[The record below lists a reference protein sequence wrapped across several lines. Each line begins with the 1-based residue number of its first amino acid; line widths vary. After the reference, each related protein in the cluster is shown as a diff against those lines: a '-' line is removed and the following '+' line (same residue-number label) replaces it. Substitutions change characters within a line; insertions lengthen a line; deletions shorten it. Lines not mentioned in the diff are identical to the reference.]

1 MLKYF
6 SESNETRQ
14 NFKETKGRSKMSV
27 MEKFALNGNVAI
39 VTGGA
44 RGLGKAMAT
53 ALAQVGSN
61 LVIADLDLEE
71 AQKTAK
77 ELQKEGVEAIALQV
91 DVTRPEQVE
100 QMVHVIVEK
109 FGKIDVLI
117 NNAGIALH
125 VKLEEMDFRDWSK
138 IMDVNLNSVFLVS
151 KAVGKVMIK
160 QKRGSIINISSM
172 SGIIVNTPQ
181 CQAAYNTSKAGV
193 IMLTKSLAAE
203 WAQHNI
209 RVNTIAPGYMKT
221 ELTRPF
227 FEGNSDMVKQW
238 IDLTPMKRPGN
249 PDELQG
255 IAVYLASDASSFATG
270 GVFVIDGGYT
280 SL

>member
-1 MLKYF
+1 
-6 SESNETRQ
+6 
-14 NFKETKGRSKMSV
+14 MSV
-27 MEKFALNGNVAI
+27 MEKFNLKGNVAI

-53 ALAQVGSN
+53 ALAQAGSN
-61 LVIADLDLEE
+61 IVIPDIDLKE
-71 AQKTAK
+71 AQKTAN
-77 ELQKEGVEAIALQV
+77 ELQKEGIETLAIQV
-91 DVTRPEQVE
+91 DVTQPEQVE
-100 QMVHVIVEK
+100 HMVNVVMEK
-109 FGKIDVLI
+109 FNRIDVLF
-117 NNAGIALH
+117 NNAGIVQH
-125 VKLEEMDFRDWSK
+125 VKIEDMDLADWQK
-138 IMDVNLNSVFLVS
+138 TMNVNLNSVFIVS
-151 KAVGKVMIK
+151 KAVGKIMIQ

-181 CQAAYNTSKAGV
+181 CQAAYNTSKAAV

-227 FEGNSDMVKQW
+227 FEGNSAMVKQW
-238 IDLTPMKRPGN
+238 AELTPMKRPGN
-249 PDELQG
+249 PEELQG
-255 IAVYLASDASSFATG
+255 IALYLASDASSFATG

>member
-1 MLKYF
+1 
-6 SESNETRQ
+6 
-14 NFKETKGRSKMSV
+14 MSI
-27 MEKFALNGNVAI
+27 MEKFNLKDNVAI

-53 ALAQVGSN
+53 ALAQAGSN
-61 LVIADLDLEE
+61 IVIVDIDLEE
-71 AQKTAK
+71 AQKTAND
-77 ELQKEGVEAIALQV
+77 LQKEGIEAIAIKV
-91 DVTRPEQVE
+91 DVTQPKQIE
-100 QMVHVIVEK
+100 QMVNTIIEK
-109 FGKIDVLI
+109 FGKIDVLF

-125 VKLEEMDFRDWSK
+125 IKIEDMDLHDWNK
-138 IMDVNLNSVFLVS
+138 IMDININSVFLVS
-151 KAVGKVMIK
+151 KAVGKIMIK

-181 CQAAYNTSKAGV
+181 CQAAYNTSKAAV
-193 IMLTKSLAAE
+193 IMFTKSLAVE

-221 ELTRPF
+221 ELTRPY

-238 IDLTPMKRPGN
+238 TDLTPMKRPGN
-249 PDELQG
+249 PDELG
-255 IAVYLASDASSFATG
+255 GLAVYLASDASSFATG

-280 SL
+280 LL

>member
-1 MLKYF
+1 
-6 SESNETRQ
+6 
-14 NFKETKGRSKMSV
+14 MSI

-44 RGLGKAMAT
+44 RGLGKAMAN
-53 ALAQVGSN
+53 ALAQAGSN
-61 LVIADLDLEE
+61 LVIADIDLEE
-71 AQKTAK
+71 AQKTAS
-77 ELQKEGVEAIALQV
+77 ELQKEGVEAIALQA
-91 DVTRPEQVE
+91 DVTQPEQIE
-100 QMVHVIVEK
+100 QMINVIVEK

-125 VKLEEMDFRDWSK
+125 VKLEDMDFHDWSK
-138 IMDVNLNSVFLVS
+138 IMDVNLNSVFLMC
-151 KAVGKVMIK
+151 KAVGKIMIK
-160 QKRGSIINISSM
+160 QQKGSIINISSM

-193 IMLTKSLAAE
+193 IMLTKSLAVE

-238 IDLTPMKRPGN
+238 IDMTPMKRPGN
-249 PDELQG
+249 PPELEG

-270 GVFVIDGGYT
+270 GVFVIDGGY
-280 SL
+280 SLA

>member
-1 MLKYF
+1 
-6 SESNETRQ
+6 
-14 NFKETKGRSKMSV
+14 MSV
-27 MEKFALNGNVAI
+27 MEKFNLKGNVAI

-53 ALAQVGSN
+53 ALAQAGSN
-61 LVIADLDLEE
+61 IVIADIDLKE
-71 AQKTAK
+71 AQKTAN
-77 ELQKEGVEAIALQV
+77 ELQTEGIEAIAIQV
-91 DVTRPEQVE
+91 DVTQPEQVE
-100 QMVHVIVEK
+100 HMVNVVTEK
-109 FGKIDVLI
+109 FNRIDVLF
-117 NNAGIALH
+117 NNAGIVQH
-125 VKLEEMDFRDWSK
+125 VKIEDMELADWQK
-138 IMDVNLNSVFLVS
+138 TMNVNLNSVFIVS
-151 KAVGKVMIK
+151 KAVGKIMIK

-181 CQAAYNTSKAGV
+181 CQAAYNTSKAAV

-221 ELTRPF
+221 ELTKPF
-227 FEGNSDMVKQW
+227 FEGNSEMVRQW
-238 IDLTPMKRPGN
+238 AELTPMKRPGI
-249 PDELQG
+249 PEELQG
-255 IAVYLASDASSFATG
+255 IALYLASDASSFATG

>member
-1 MLKYF
+1 
-6 SESNETRQ
+6 
-14 NFKETKGRSKMSV
+14 MSV
-27 MEKFALNGNVAI
+27 MEKFNLKGNVAI

-53 ALAQVGSN
+53 ALAQAGSN
-61 LVIADLDLEE
+61 IVIADIDITE
-71 AQKTAK
+71 AQKTAN
-77 ELQKEGVEAIALQV
+77 ELQQEGIETLAIQV
-91 DVTRPEQVE
+91 DVTQPEQAE
-100 QMVHVIVEK
+100 HMVNVIMEK
-109 FGKIDVLI
+109 FNKIDVLF
-117 NNAGIALH
+117 NNAGIVQH
-125 VKLEEMDFRDWSK
+125 VKIEDMDLSDWQK
-138 IMDVNLNSVFLVS
+138 TMNVNLNSVFIVS
-151 KAVGKVMIK
+151 KAVGKIMIQ

-181 CQAAYNTSKAGV
+181 CQAAYNTSKAAV

-227 FEGNSDMVKQW
+227 FEGNSDMVRQW
-238 IDLTPMKRPGN
+238 ADLTPMKRPGN
-249 PDELQG
+249 PEELQG
-255 IAVYLASDASSFATG
+255 IALYLASDASSFATG

>member
-1 MLKYF
+1 
-6 SESNETRQ
+6 
-14 NFKETKGRSKMSV
+14 MSV
-27 MEKFALNGNVAI
+27 MEKFNLKGNVAI

-53 ALAQVGSN
+53 ALAQAGSN
-61 LVIADLDLEE
+61 IVIADLDITE
-71 AQKTAK
+71 AQKTAN
-77 ELQKEGVEAIALQV
+77 ELQKEGVEAIAIQV
-91 DVTRPEQVE
+91 DVTQPEQVE
-100 QMVHVIVEK
+100 HMVNVVIEK
-109 FGKIDVLI
+109 FNRIDVLF
-117 NNAGIALH
+117 NNAGIVQH
-125 VKLEEMDFRDWSK
+125 VKIEDMDLRDWQK
-138 IMDVNLNSVFLVS
+138 TMNVNLNSVFIVS
-151 KAVGKVMIK
+151 KAVGKIMIK

-181 CQAAYNTSKAGV
+181 CQAAYNTSKAAV

-227 FEGNSDMVKQW
+227 FEGNSDMVRQW
-238 IDLTPMKRPGN
+238 ADLTPMKRPGN
-249 PDELQG
+249 PEELQG
-255 IAVYLASDASSFATG
+255 IALYLASDASSFATG

>member
-1 MLKYF
+1 
-6 SESNETRQ
+6 
-14 NFKETKGRSKMSV
+14 MSV
-27 MEKFALNGNVAI
+27 MEKFSLKDNVSI

-53 ALAQVGSN
+53 ALAQAGSN
-61 LVIADLDLEE
+61 IVIADIDIQE
-71 AQKTAK
+71 ARKTAS
-77 ELQKEGVEAIALQV
+77 ELQQEGIETFAIQI
-91 DVTRPEQVE
+91 DVTQPEQVD
-100 QMVHVIVEK
+100 QMVHAIMEK
-109 FGKIDVLI
+109 FNKIDVLF
-117 NNAGIALH
+117 NNAGIVQH
-125 VKLEEMDFRDWSK
+125 VNIEDMDLRDWQRT
-138 IMDVNLNSVFLVS
+138 MDVNLNSVFIVS
-151 KAVGKVMIK
+151 RAVGKVMIK

-238 IDLTPMKRPGN
+238 AALTPMKRPGI
-249 PDELQG
+249 PEELQG
-255 IAVYLASDASSFATG
+255 IALYLASDASSFATG

-280 SL
+280 AL

>member
-1 MLKYF
+1 
-6 SESNETRQ
+6 
-14 NFKETKGRSKMSV
+14 MSI
-27 MEKFALNGNVAI
+27 MEKFSLKANVSI

-53 ALAQVGSN
+53 ALAQAGSHI
-61 LVIADLDLEE
+61 VIADIDIQE
-71 AQKTAK
+71 AQRTAN
-77 ELQKEGVEAIALQV
+77 ELQKEGIEAMAIQV
-91 DVTRPEQVE
+91 DVTQPEQVE
-100 QMVHVIVEK
+100 QMVHTIMEK
-109 FGKIDVLI
+109 FHRIDVLF
-117 NNAGIALH
+117 NNAGIVQH
-125 VKLEEMDFRDWSK
+125 VPIEDMDFSDWQK
-138 IMDVNLNSVFLVS
+138 TMNVNLNSVFIVS

-238 IDLTPMKRPGN
+238 AALTPMKRPGT

-255 IAVYLASDASSFATG
+255 IALYLASDASSFATG

-280 SL
+280 AL

>member
-1 MLKYF
+1 
-6 SESNETRQ
+6 
-14 NFKETKGRSKMSV
+14 MSIL
-27 MEKFALNGNVAI
+27 EKFNLKDNVAI

-53 ALAQVGSN
+53 ALAQAGSN
-61 LVIADLDLEE
+61 IVIADIDLEE
-71 AQKTAK
+71 AQKTADD
-77 ELQKEGVEAIALQV
+77 LQKEGIEAIALRV
-91 DVTRPEQVE
+91 DVTQPEQVE
-100 QMVHVIVEK
+100 QMVNTIMEK
-109 FGKIDVLI
+109 FGRIDVLF
-117 NNAGIALH
+117 NNAGIVMH
-125 VKLEEMDFRDWSK
+125 VKLEEMELQDWLRT
-138 IMDVNLNSVFLVS
+138 MNVNLNSIFLVS

-181 CQAAYNTSKAGV
+181 CQAAYNTSKAAV
-193 IMLTKSLAAE
+193 IMLTKSLAVE

-227 FEGNSDMVKQW
+227 FEGNSDMVRQW
-238 IDLTPMKRPGN
+238 ADLTPMKRPGT

-255 IAVYLASDASSFATG
+255 IALYLASDASSFATG
-270 GVFVIDGGYT
+270 GVFVIDGGYI
-280 SL
+280 SV